1 MDTCGQE
8 KYNALT
14 KSYLKNANAV
24 LFVFALIDNE
34 SFDNINNWMEYFK
47 ENYSINEIPHLLLG
61 NKCDLNN
68 EISETLIDKFVK
80 VNELTYIKTSAKE
93 DKNIKKSFEEIG
105 RMLYQKDKPS
115 NNQEKKILIHY
126 ENSNK

>member
-1 MDTCGQE
+1 
-8 KYNALT
+8 
-14 KSYLKNANAV
+14 
-24 LFVFALIDNE
+24 
-34 SFDNINNWMEYFK
+34 MEYFK

-80 VNELTYIKTSAKE
+80 ANELTYIKTSAKE

-126 ENSNK
+126 KNSNNRL